1 MEPPSL
7 PEPPKGASA
16 WLVASGIIFI
26 ILWLAGAFVLGTMK
40 LMASVMANDS
50 GSASA
55 DAHLGMIASVMGG
68 QIVSGLAGI
77 PGGMIFF
84 SPGRRKRTTL
94 IFLAMLIG
102 GVAIQ
107 AAALYLFFS

>member
-1 MEPPSL
+1 
-7 PEPPKGASA
+7 
-16 WLVASGIIFI
+16 VACGIVFMT
-26 ILWLAGAFVLGTMK
+26 LWLAGAFVLGTMK

-55 DAHLGMIASVMGG
+55 DAHLGMIAAVMGG
-68 QIVSGLAGI
+68 QLVSGLAGI

-84 SPGRRKRTTL
+84 SPGRRKKMTL
-94 IFLAMLIG
+94 IFLAMLLG

-107 AAALYLFFS
+107 AAALYSFFS